1 MENEQKDAN
10 VETIESL
17 TKETEI
23 LKKKLEDERQKLN
36 DVTLSQIAE
45 RLDIINYMNIKP
57 RRTLKGHQAKV
68 LCSDWSPDKRHIVS
82 SSQDGKMIIWD
93 AFTTNKEHAV
103 TMPTTWVMACAYAP
117 SGNLV
122 ACGGLDN
129 KVTVYPLSLEEDVS
143 LRKKTVGTHTSYM
156 SCCIFPNSD
165 QQILTGSGDSTCALW
180 DVESGQLLQ
189 SFHGHSSDVMAIDL
203 APSETGNT
211 FVSGSCDK
219 MVLIWDMRTGQCV
232 QSFEGH
238 ESDVNS
244 VKFHPSGDAVGTGSD
259 DATCRLFDLRADREI
274 AVYSKESIIFGSNSV
289 DFSVSG
295 RLLFAGY
302 NDYTVNVWDTLKCA
316 RVCLL
321 YGHENRVSCLQ
332 VSPDGT
338 ALSTGSWDFTL
349 RVWA

>member
-1 MENEQKDAN
+1 MDFESKVNQ

-17 TKETEI
+17 TKEAEI

-36 DVTLSQIAE
+36 DVTLAQVAE

-129 KVTVYPLSLEEDVS
+129 KVTVYPLSLEEDVT

-219 MVLIWDMRTGQCV
+219 MVLIWDMRTGNCV

-259 DATCRLFDLRADREI
+259 DATCRVFDLRADKEI
-274 AVYSKESIIFGSNSV
+274 AVYSKESIIFGANSV

-338 ALSTGSWDFTL
+338 ALSTGSWDYTL